1 MKLSI
6 DEVSVVQL
14 KKWLA
19 ALGLS
24 TQGCKTELVARLN
37 GVPANLRGSAPEV
50 EQGEEESDQTGV
62 SQTVQMQQE
71 EIDRNENILREL
83 SEQIDAAKKQLKN
96 FHTRQLDR
104 DGSSK
109 RAEISANGV
118 DAEVEFE
125 ERATDAR
132 QKGASENCVI
142 NTTHNDEVMS
152 MMFKLAKEIM
162 VEFTGEESISNWIAQ
177 LNNVSQL
184 YQLTDMQKKLL
195 CMAKLKGKAM
205 QWIHDDSSRI
215 VQPLGTLLDGLA
227 AAFGSKIS
235 KAEMRRKFG
244 ARIWSVDE
252 KFTQYYE
259 EKIRL
264 AREIRLDVDELLDGL
279 IEGIPNAV
287 LRAQARIQCFEDPSK
302 LVRAFAEVRL
312 PLHRSTGGKGT
323 TAVGPGLD
331 NAMKETRCFNCN
343 YKGHWARDCQKPKRE
358 KGTCYHCG
366 AKDHMVAQCTKRKDD
381 IGNNFN
387 AS

>member
-1 MKLSI
+1 
-6 DEVSVVQL
+6 
-14 KKWLA
+14 
-19 ALGLS
+19 
-24 TQGCKTELVARLN
+24 
-37 GVPANLRGSAPEV
+37 
-50 EQGEEESDQTGV
+50 
-62 SQTVQMQQE
+62 
-71 EIDRNENILREL
+71 
-83 SEQIDAAKKQLKN
+83 
-96 FHTRQLDR
+96 
-104 DGSSK
+104 
-109 RAEISANGV
+109 
-118 DAEVEFE
+118 
-125 ERATDAR
+125 
-132 QKGASENCVI
+132 
-142 NTTHNDEVMS
+142 
-152 MMFKLAKEIM
+152 
-162 VEFTGEESISNWIAQ
+162 
-177 LNNVSQL
+177 
-184 YQLTDMQKKLL
+184 
-195 CMAKLKGKAM
+195 MAKLKGKAM